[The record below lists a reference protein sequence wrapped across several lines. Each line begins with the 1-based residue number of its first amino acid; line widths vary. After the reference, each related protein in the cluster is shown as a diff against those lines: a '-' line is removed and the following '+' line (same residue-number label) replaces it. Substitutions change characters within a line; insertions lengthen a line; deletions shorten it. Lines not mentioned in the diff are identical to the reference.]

1 MFVPKDANL
10 RGLVVA
16 ERAVATKCEENG
28 AKCATINLLFKVQLH
43 MLLFEDNPI
52 IRNPPYYLKHYIFR
66 GFTEVCSKRMQSI
79 FRGR

>member
-16 ERAVATKCEENG
+16 ERAVATKCEENE

-43 MLLFEDNPI
+43 VLLFEDN
-52 IRNPPYYLKHYIFR
+52 NHH
-66 GFTEVCSKRMQSI
+66 
-79 FRGR
+79 